1 MPFIPQRGSEP
12 MEMLNAVLGGLSER
26 QLFWARVAMAA
37 VLVLA
42 AVCGTRVIRRAFAAL
57 TQKLQGFTPRW
68 LQILVDGFSEPIN
81 LLVRAVLVYWALLV
95 FPVPFLDPETL
106 WLWLTPCLRAAAVF
120 LIGWGFWR
128 AAPLCRLLLRSAE
141 NSLDVKTNQTMGAF
155 FENIYRFVVVVFS
168 LLVALE
174 MFGVP
179 VASLVAGA
187 GIAGLAVSLAAQS
200 TLSNLIAGITLV
212 LEHPFGI
219 GDYVTLGEFSGTVED
234 VSFRSTRIRTP
245 DNVAVV
251 VENSQ
256 VCAQYIQNLTA
267 RSSRLWAFNLRLPY
281 DTPAKTL
288 KALTADI
295 ARCLKDDTEIH
306 SDKVSVT
313 VESIGEDGIK
323 VLVRA
328 YTTTADYDTWLRI
341 QDRLN
346 RAILLLVEQP
356 GCRLLYPP
364 AAVEVQTK

>member
-1 MPFIPQRGSEP
+1 MPFIPKRGSVP
-12 MEMLNAVLGGLSER
+12 MELLQAALSGLSER
-26 QLFWARVAMAA
+26 QLFWARVVIAA
-37 VLVLA
+37 LLVLA
-42 AVCGTRVIRRAFAAL
+42 AVCGTRAIRRLFDAVVR
-57 TQKLQGFTPRW
+57 KLQGFSPRW
-68 LQILVDGFSEPIN
+68 LQILVDGFSEPVN

-95 FPVPFLDPETL
+95 FPVPFIDPETL
-106 WLWLTPCLRAAAVF
+106 WQWLTPCVRAAAVF

-128 AAPLCRLLLRSAE
+128 SAPLCRLLLRSAE

-155 FENIYRFVVVVFS
+155 FENIFRFIVVVFS
-168 LLVALE
+168 ILVALE

-219 GDYVTLGEFSGTVED
+219 GDYVTLGDFPGTVED
-234 VSFRSTRIRTP
+234 ISFRSTRIRTP

-267 RSSRLWAFNLRLPY
+267 RTSRLWTFGLRLPY
-281 DTPAKTL
+281 DTPAK
-288 KALTADI
+288 ALRPLCAAI
-295 ARCLKDDTEIH
+295 ARCLRDDAEINT
-306 SDKVSVT
+306 DKVSVT
-313 VESIGEDGIK
+313 VESIGEEGIRL
-323 VLVRA
+323 LVRA
-328 YTTTADYDTWLRI
+328 YTTTADYDAYLRI

-346 RAILLLVEQP
+346 PVVLQVVEAH

-364 AAVEVQTK
+364 TDVQMHAK

>member
-1 MPFIPQRGSEP
+1 MIFIPQRGSVP
-12 MEMLNAVLGGLSER
+12 MEMLNAVLGGLPPR
-26 QLFWARVAMAA
+26 QLFWMRVIVA
-37 VLVLA
+37 VLLVLA
-42 AVCGTRVIRRAFAAL
+42 AVGGTRAIRKTFDAVARH
-57 TQKLQGFTPRW
+57 LQTFTPHW
-68 LQILVDGFSEPIN
+68 LQILVSGFTEPLN
-81 LLVRAVLVYWALLV
+81 LLLRAVLVYWALLV
-95 FPVPFLDPETL
+95 FPVPFIETETL
-106 WLWLTPCLRAAAVF
+106 WVWLTPCLRAAAVF

-128 AAPLCRLLLRSAE
+128 SAPLCRLLLRSAE
-141 NSLDVKTNQTMGAF
+141 NSLDMKTNQTMGAF
-155 FENIYRFVVVVFS
+155 FENIYRFIVVVFS
-168 LLVALE
+168 LLISLE

-219 GDYVTLGEFSGTVED
+219 GDFITLGEFSGTVED

-245 DNVAVV
+245 DNVAIV

-267 RSSRLWAFNLRLPY
+267 RTSRLWTFNLRLPY
-281 DTPAKTL
+281 DTPHDKL
-288 KALTADI
+288 KALLA
-295 ARCLKDDTEIH
+295 AVSRCLRSDAEIH
-306 SDKVSVT
+306 PDKVSVT
-313 VESIGEDGIK
+313 VEDIGTDGIK

-328 YTTTADYDTWLRI
+328 YTTTADYDTYLRI

-346 RAILLLVEQP
+346 RALLLVIENS

-364 AAVEVQTK
+364 AAVQVRPE

>member
-1 MPFIPQRGSEP
+1 
-12 MEMLNAVLGGLSER
+12 MEMLNAALGGLPPR
-26 QLFWARVAMAA
+26 QLFWMRVAVAA
-37 VLVLA
+37 LLVLM
-42 AVCGTRVIRRAFAAL
+42 AVCGTRAIRKVFDAVVRRMQAFAPRWMHIL
-57 TQKLQGFTPRW
+57 VSGFT
-68 LQILVDGFSEPIN
+68 EPVN
-81 LLVRAVLVYWALLV
+81 LLLRAVLVYWALLV
-95 FPVPFLDPETL
+95 FPVPFVDPQTM
-106 WLWLTPCLRAAAVF
+106 WVWLTPCVRAAAVF

-128 AAPLCRLLLRSAE
+128 SAPLCRLMLRSAE

-155 FENIYRFVVVVFS
+155 FENIYRFLVVVFS

-219 GDYVTLGEFSGTVED
+219 GDFVTLGEFSGTVED

-267 RSSRLWAFNLRLPY
+267 RTSRLWTFNMRLPY
-281 DTPAKTL
+281 DTPADKL
-288 KALTADI
+288 KALCAAI
-295 ARCLKDDTEIH
+295 SRCLRDDVEINA
-306 SDKVSVT
+306 DKVSVT
-313 VESIGEDGIK
+313 VERIGEDGISI
-323 VLVRA
+323 LVRA
-328 YTTTADYDTWLRI
+328 YTTTADYDTYLRI

-346 RAILLLVEQP
+346 RELLVLLEKH

-364 AAVEVQTK
+364 AAIEMQQP